1 MRAAVCMTIIIT
13 AASSATA
20 WGQSLKAQVVCAE
33 QAERAY
39 QAYKN
44 AAFVP
49 GFKFGSGDYQSHFNT
64 KLNKCLILINQ
75 IYQYNGDTMT
85 TAQLSDA
92 FERRVL
98 ANYSLSLKSNTLVC
112 ELTPTL
118 DKTANCSSRAE
129 FDAFVAKYMEQ

>member
-20 WGQSLKAQVVCAE
+20 WGQSLKAQVVCAA

-49 GFKFGSGDYQSHFNT
+49 GFKFGSGAAGIHTVPS
-64 KLNKCLILINQ
+64 
-75 IYQYNGDTMT
+75 
-85 TAQLSDA
+85 TATPSAQKWNDIGA
-92 FERRVL
+92 DVVL
-98 ANYSLSLKSNTLVC
+98 AKNFKRLVC
-112 ELTPTL
+112 GGTPW
-118 DKTANCSSRAE
+118 
-129 FDAFVAKYMEQ
+129 